1 MIDRLSYRLA
11 NRWPIAINFSGDLI
25 ACAILCFIVGV
36 RPITQFVH
44 RCILRMASSSMDTR
58 DSAPLAS
65 YIDLLLDAVCA
76 VDGQGCFVFVS
87 AACERIFGYTP
98 QELIGRP
105 MIELVHPGDRQRT
118 LEAAREIMDG
128 EPKLNFE
135 NRYLRKDGRV
145 AHILWSA
152 RWSEID
158 QLRIAVARDITERK
172 QAESRQ
178 AALYAISEAAHVA
191 ADLLALFKRIH
202 LIIGE
207 WLPALNFSVALYD
220 EQCAQLNFAYHV
232 DDQEQQP
239 ELPGTITGRL
249 CTEVIRSGQP
259 ILLAPDCNPLPP
271 VFFDIVAQPG
281 APCWLGVPLNSQNG
295 TIGALILKSAQDNER
310 YTEEDMELLQYVC
323 AQITIA
329 IERQQLHARLQ
340 RMAQYDQLTQVAN
353 RELLRERFKAA
364 LASARTASG
373 RMALL
378 YIDLDRFKQV
388 NDTYGHSVGDMLLQA
403 VASRLQGCVR
413 DSDTVARI
421 GGDEFVVLLHSIQ
434 ALEDAQGVQEK
445 IRQALTQPLRLDG
458 HWLSIEPS
466 IGVAC
471 FPDHGVEDVALF
483 RHADEAMY
491 AAKRQNHRVLGT

>member
-1 MIDRLSYRLA
+1 
-11 NRWPIAINFSGDLI
+11 
-25 ACAILCFIVGV
+25 
-36 RPITQFVH
+36 
-44 RCILRMASSSMDTR
+44 MDTPN
-58 DSAPLAS
+58 ATPLAS
-65 YIDLLLDAVCA
+65 YLDLLLDAVCA
-76 VDGQGCFVFVS
+76 VDAHGRFVFVS

-98 QELIGRP
+98 QELIGRQ
-105 MIELVHPGDRQRT
+105 MIDLVHPADRQRT
-118 LEAAREIMDG
+118 LEAAREVMGG

-145 AHILWSA
+145 VYILWSA
-152 RWSEID
+152 RWSSAD

-172 QAESRQ
+172 LAESRQ
-178 AALYAISEAAHVA
+178 AALYAISEAAHAA
-191 ADLLALFKRIH
+191 ADLLALFTRIH

-220 EQCAQLNFAYHV
+220 EQCAQLDFAYHV
-232 DDQEQQP
+232 DDRERQP
-239 ELPGTITGRL
+239 ELPGTVTGRL
-249 CTEVIRSGQP
+249 CAEVIRSGQP
-259 ILLAPDCNPLPP
+259 ILLTPGCSQLSP
-271 VFFDIVAQPG
+271 VFCDLMAQPD
-281 APCWLGVPLNSQNG
+281 APCWLGVPLNSQSG
-295 TIGALILKSAQDNER
+295 TIGALIVKSAADSER
-310 YTEEDMELLQYVC
+310 YTEQDKELLQYVC

-329 IERQQLHARLQ
+329 IERQRLHARLQ
-340 RMAQYDQLTQVAN
+340 HMAQYDQLTQVPN

-364 LASARTASG
+364 LAVARSASG

-388 NDTYGHSVGDMLLQA
+388 NDTYGHGVGDMLLQT
-403 VASRLQGCVR
+403 VANRLKGCIR

-434 ALEDAQGVQEK
+434 ALEDAYRVQEK
-445 IRQALTQPLRLDG
+445 IRHALSQPLRLDG
-458 HWLSIEPS
+458 HYLSIEPS

-491 AAKRQNHRVLGT
+491 AVKRHNHQAFGI

>member
-1 MIDRLSYRLA
+1 MGI
-11 NRWPIAINFSGDLI
+11 P
-25 ACAILCFIVGV
+25 
-36 RPITQFVH
+36 
-44 RCILRMASSSMDTR
+44 
-58 DSAPLAS
+58 DSTPLAS

-76 VDGQGCFVFVS
+76 VDGQGRFVFVS

-105 MIELVHPGDRQRT
+105 MIDLVHPGDRQRT
-118 LEAAREIMDG
+118 LEAAREIMGG

-172 QAESRQ
+172 LAESRQ
-178 AALYAISEAAHVA
+178 AALYAISEAAHAA

-232 DDQEQQP
+232 DDQERQP

-259 ILLAPDCNPLPP
+259 ILLTPDCNPLPP
-271 VFFDIVAQPG
+271 GFFDLVAQPG

-295 TIGALILKSAQDNER
+295 TIGAMILKSAQDKQR
-310 YTEEDMELLQYVC
+310 YTEQDMELLQYVC
-323 AQITIA
+323 AQITLA
-329 IERQQLHARLQ
+329 VERQQLHARLQ
-340 RMAQYDQLTQVAN
+340 RLAQYDQLTQVPN

-364 LASARTASG
+364 LASARIASG

-388 NDTYGHSVGDMLLQA
+388 NDTYGHGVGDMLLQA

-434 ALEDAQGVQEK
+434 TLEDAHGVQEK
-445 IRQALTQPLRLDG
+445 IRQALAQPLRLDG
-458 HWLSIEPS
+458 HCLSIEPS

-471 FPDHGVEDVALF
+471 FPDHGIEDVALF

-491 AAKRQNHRVLGT
+491 AAKRQNHRAFGI